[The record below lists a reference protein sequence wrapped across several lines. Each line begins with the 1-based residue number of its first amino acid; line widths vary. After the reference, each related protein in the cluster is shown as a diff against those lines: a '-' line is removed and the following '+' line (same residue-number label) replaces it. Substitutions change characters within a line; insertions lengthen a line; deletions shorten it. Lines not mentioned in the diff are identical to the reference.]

1 MRTYRC
7 SSVQTVLAAALLV
20 ATTAAASA
28 HTIHVDQTGGGD
40 YLTIQGGIDAA
51 AYGDTVLVAPGT
63 YYEHLYMGPTA
74 DGVTLLSEAGPES
87 TIIDNEGA
95 SYYSVIHCENVGPNT
110 RIEGFTITGGY
121 SHYWGG
127 GIRADNADVRIVS
140 CTISGCLALR
150 MEGGGIGSSDS
161 SIEVSG
167 CRIESNRGGDGGG
180 IGVWGGEAIIKENT
194 IIGNEAVS
202 FVSNQT
208 GGGIYVSCDHA
219 EITDNLIEGN
229 SAVFSGGGIQ
239 IWGGGSVTILD
250 NRIIGNTASYDGGG
264 IALYLATCLVSGNVI
279 AGNQA
284 DMWGGGAVDVRNPGS
299 SPPRASAQFVNNV
312 FFGNT
317 SDGDKSA
324 IRIHQGGPTPI
335 FHNNF
340 FADNTTYEVL
350 VSSTPSADTIDFT
363 GNWWGTDDPDEIA
376 LKIRD
381 CNDDP
386 ALLWC
391 IDFSDWCTDP
401 SCDGQ
406 VTSVEDPPEA
416 APISWGRIKSLYR

>member
-95 SYYSVIHCENVGPNT
+95 SYYSVIHCENVGPDT
-110 RIEGFTITGGY
+110 RIEGFAITGGDSY
-121 SHYWGG
+121 EWGG
-127 GIRADNADVRIVS
+127 GIRADDADVRIAS
-140 CTISGCLALR
+140 CTITACRALR
-150 MEGGGIGSSDS
+150 MEGGGIGSTDS
-161 SIEVSG
+161 SIQVSG
-167 CRIESNRGGDGGG
+167 CWIEGNRAGDGGG

-194 IIGNEAVS
+194 IIGNAADS
-202 FVSNQT
+202 FVGNQT
-208 GGGIYVSCDHA
+208 GGGIYISCNHT
-219 EITDNLIEGN
+219 EITDNSIEGN
-229 SAVFSGGGIQ
+229 SALDGGGILDL
-239 IWGGGSVTILD
+239 GGDDTSITD
-250 NRIIGNTASYDGGG
+250 NRIVGNTAGYHGGG
-264 IALYLATCLVSGNVI
+264 IALCNSVCLATGNII
-279 AGNQA
+279 ADNHAG
-284 DMWGGGAVDVRNPGS
+284 MWGGGGASVRGGQS
-299 SPPRASAQFVNNV
+299 ATPPQFLNNV

-317 SDGDKSA
+317 NEGSKCA
-324 IRIHQGGPTPI
+324 IWVWFSGSTPI
-335 FHNNF
+335 FNNNF

-363 GNWWGTDDPDEIA
+363 GNWWGTEDPDEIA

-391 IDFSDWCTDP
+391 IDFSDWCTDA

-416 APISWGRIKSLYR
+416 APVSWGRIKSLYR